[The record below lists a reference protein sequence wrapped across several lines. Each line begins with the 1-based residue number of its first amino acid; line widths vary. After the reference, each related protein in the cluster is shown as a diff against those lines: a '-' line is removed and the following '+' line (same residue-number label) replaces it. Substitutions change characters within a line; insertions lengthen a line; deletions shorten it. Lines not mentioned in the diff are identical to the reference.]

1 MADPAPMS
9 REAARTLAARLENG
23 GAPIIQSESELRLI
37 IASLRYYGTPK
48 HRLAGADQRTNREA
62 GG

>member
-1 MADPAPMS
+1 MADQAPMS
-9 REAARTLAARLENG
+9 REAARTLAERLENG

-37 IASLRYYGTPK
+37 VASLRYYGTPK
-48 HRLAGADQRTNREA
+48 QPIGADQRTNREA